1 MEEPSASQ
9 SSALDRLSLSAPAPP
24 AEPPWTKRERDVL
37 GAAMS
42 LAVLGIGGLWLF
54 VQRVDRPWA
63 RPIVFLSVLAA
74 SLGPAIAALLLV
86 APRRSAVRMRHFVAG
101 VVAAWACIE
110 LAGAARRMGIAPD
123 SGGFRAAW
131 APVAEELLKALV
143 LAAMMTPSDR
153 DNDRRAIATAGVAVG
168 AGFAFRENVVYF
180 ATAATGEALPIE
192 WLVLR
197 AIPPVFA
204 HTLFGA
210 TYGTILAQA
219 AINRRALELT
229 APRLSLVAL
238 LLATLAHGVYNAV
251 PWAVLAEVPSIAI
264 PFALGWMSLALVGTW
279 AISKRVRWMSHDDP
293 PLAAR
298 VSIAADR
305 SGAID
310 HIAAIVSAVLLAM
323 WALPL
328 AVPRYL
334 AVVFTPFAIGTLAV
348 LSASTALRV
357 DRGFVWLLLGIAARP
372 FFSMSEAALS
382 GIPVALGPA
391 FGGAL
396 AGALGSML
404 WAFAAVALGAR
415 VGATRGARTAV
426 VAGAGLAAGMVAAS
440 IGGNLAAAA
449 HVAPWREMIAT
460 SVRLVPRTI
469 ALSAALAWL
478 GAVRPKLAFGLAALA
493 GVLTVALDW
502 VVRVG
507 RWWGAVPIALGCV
520 ALLVGLVL
528 RARRTDR

>member
-1 MEEPSASQ
+1 MEEPS
-9 SSALDRLSLSAPAPP
+9 SSSSIDRLSLSAEALSK
-24 AEPPWTKRERDVL
+24 EPVWTRRERDVL
-37 GAAMS
+37 VAAMS

-54 VQRVDRPWA
+54 VQRVDRAWA

-86 APRRSAVRMRHFVAG
+86 APRRSAVRLRHFVAG

-123 SGGFRAAW
+123 SGAFRAAW
-131 APVAEELLKALV
+131 APVTEELLKALV
-143 LAAMMTPSDR
+143 LGAMMTASDR

-180 ATAATGEALPIE
+180 ATAATGEPLPIE

-219 AINRRALELT
+219 AINRRALELN
-229 APRLSLVAL
+229 APRLSWVAL
-238 LLATLAHGVYNAV
+238 LLATMAHVAYNAI
-251 PWAVLAEVPSIAI
+251 PWAVLTEVPQYAI
-264 PFALGWMSLALVGTW
+264 PFVVGWTLLALAGTW
-279 AISKRVRWMSHDDP
+279 AISRRVRWMSHDDP
-293 PLAAR
+293 PLSAR

-310 HIAAIVSAVLLAM
+310 HSAAVVAAVLLAM

-334 AVVFTPFAIGTLAV
+334 AVVFTPFALGTLAL
-348 LSASTALRV
+348 LSVSTALRV

-382 GIPVALGPA
+382 AIPVVLGPSI
-391 FGGAL
+391 GGAV

-404 WAFAAVALGAR
+404 WALAAVVLGAR
-415 VGATRGARTAV
+415 VGASRGARTAL
-426 VAGAGLAAGMVAAS
+426 VAGVGLAAGMVAAS

-449 HVAPWREMIAT
+449 RLAPWREMLAT
-460 SVRLVPRTI
+460 TLRLFPRTI
-469 ALSAALAWL
+469 ALSATLAWL
-478 GAVRPKLAFGLAALA
+478 GATRPRLALA
-493 GVLTVALDW
+493 LALATGIAAVGADWLVRIGHFWAAIPLAVAS
-502 VVRVG
+502 
-507 RWWGAVPIALGCV
+507 I
-520 ALLVGLVL
+520 ALLVAIVM
-528 RARRTDR
+528 RARRAE

>member
-1 MEEPSASQ
+1 MEEPSSP
-9 SSALDRLSLSAPAPP
+9 SSSLDRLSLTPEAAPREP
-24 AEPPWTKRERDVL
+24 AWTRRERAVL

-54 VQRVDRPWA
+54 VQRVDRAWA

-74 SLGPAIAALLLV
+74 SLGPSIAALLLV

-110 LAGAARRMGIAPD
+110 FAGAARRMGIAAD
-123 SGGFRAAW
+123 SGAFRAAW
-131 APVAEELLKALV
+131 APVTEELLKALV

-153 DNDRRAIATAGVAVG
+153 DDDRRAIATAGVAVG

-219 AINRRALELT
+219 AINRRALELN

-238 LLATLAHGVYNAV
+238 LLATMAHVAYNAI
-251 PWAVLAEVPSIAI
+251 PWAVLAEVPQYAI
-264 PFALGWMSLALVGTW
+264 PFAVGWTLLALGGTW
-279 AISKRVRWMSHDDP
+279 AISRRVRWMSHDDP
-293 PLAAR
+293 PLSAR

-310 HIAAIVSAVLLAM
+310 HGAAVLAAVLLAM

-334 AVVFTPFAIGTLAV
+334 AVVFTPFALGTLAL
-348 LSASTALRV
+348 LSVSTALRV

-382 GIPVALGPA
+382 GIPVVLGPTV
-391 FGGAL
+391 GGAI

-415 VGATRGARTAV
+415 VGASRGARTAM
-426 VAGAGLAAGMVAAS
+426 VAGVGLAAGLVASS

-449 HVAPWREMIAT
+449 HVAPWREMVAT
-460 SVRLVPRTI
+460 TLRLVPRTI

-478 GAVRPKLAFGLAALA
+478 GALRPRRAWSLAVVTGLFVVCA
-493 GVLTVALDW
+493 DW
-502 VVRVG
+502 LVRVG
-507 RWWGAVPIALGCV
+507 RLWAALALALASISLLV
-520 ALLVGLVL
+520 ALVV
-528 RARRTDR
+528 RARRPA